1 MGVTIKEMMNDKYF
15 ANYKLIAGSTGVDRV
30 IHAATVVDSPDGH
43 TWFRGKEFVLS
54 TGYLFINNTKLFKE
68 VIIFLNMKN
77 VAGIGIK
84 TSRYLKTIPEEIIEL
99 ANSLGFPLIEIPF
112 DEAWIDVISEINSIA
127 INRFITGVIEKT
139 ILKDI
144 PLRPY
149 NLKKK
154 VDDILIC
161 INNEIK
167 VPVSVMNLVDKTIFT
182 YPASYIPKEEC
193 ISFNP
198 TEEFNFSFRKDIIC
212 DKPNIYRYTDL
223 ENKENGS
230 WLVLP
235 VIIKGLTISKVII
248 WEKNVEIDYYSLFS
262 LKVGIALLYEVYEHI
277 YSINSIEGR
286 YYDEFLISLIN
297 NELDTKQ
304 KLRTSITNFLN
315 FSLNI
320 DNSFICVNIRQN
332 TGNQS
337 LYKERERLFNT
348 VLYKLPNMECIFGIS
363 DDNTILILYDATK
376 FKDIYGELKTK
387 LKNILEELEY
397 ILPNRGFKVGIGDVV
412 ETILKTNKSFME
424 AKKAIEIGS
433 YLYPNQHITTFDDLG
448 PFGVLRIEDIE
459 RKSFGSSFNKI
470 DPLLKE
476 ENSVELIET
485 LKVYLESNSNCNKAA
500 SKLFVHSNTVRYRI
514 NKIQELCNID
524 LENYVERLKIEI
536 TLKFL
541 EMLD

>member
-1 MGVTIKEMMNDKYF
+1 MGVTIREMMNDKYF
-15 ANYKLIAGSTGVDRV
+15 SKYKLIAGSAGIDRI
-30 IHAATVVDSPDGH
+30 IHAATVFDSPDGYK
-43 TWFRGKEFVLS
+43 WFRGKEFVLS
-54 TGYLFINNTKLFKE
+54 TGYLFIDNTALFKE
-68 VIIFLNMKN
+68 VIMYLDLKN
-77 VAGIGIK
+77 AAGIGIK
-84 TSRYLKTIPEEIIEL
+84 TSRYLKIIPEEVIEL
-99 ANSLGFPLIEIPF
+99 ANSLDFPIIEIPF

-167 VPVSVMNLVDKTIFT
+167 APVSVMNLVDKTIFT
-182 YPASYIPKEEC
+182 YPTSYIPEEEC

-198 TEEFNFSFRKDIIC
+198 TENFNFSFRKDIIC
-212 DKPNIYRYTDL
+212 DKPNIYRFTDL

-235 VIIKGLTISKVII
+235 IIIKGLTISKVII

-262 LKVGIALLYEVYEHI
+262 LKVGIALLYELYEHI
-277 YSINSIEGR
+277 YSMNSIEGR

-297 NELDTKQ
+297 DDLDTKQ

-320 DNSFICVNIRQN
+320 DSSFICVIIRQN
-332 TGNQS
+332 IGNHS
-337 LYKERERLFNT
+337 LYKERERLYNT
-348 VLYKLPNMECIFGIS
+348 VLYKLTNMECIFGIS
-363 DDNTILILYDATK
+363 DDHTILILYDATK
-376 FKDIYGELKTK
+376 YKDIYIELKTK
-387 LKNILEELEY
+387 LENILEELEY

-412 ETILKTNKSFME
+412 ETILKTKKSFME

-433 YLYPNQHITTFDDLG
+433 YLYPNKHITTFDDLG

-470 DPLLKE
+470 APLLKE

-485 LKVYLESNSNCNKAA
+485 LKVYLENNSNCNKAA

-514 NKIQELCNID
+514 TKIQELCSID
-524 LENYVERLKIEI
+524 LENYIERLKIEI